1 MREAQPQMKR
11 RGWREFGIGFLVA
24 GAVALVAAAVETALF
39 SAIVSGPP
47 RAADFPY
54 AILLHLAA
62 ALGLTLLLR
71 AASWRAPRIT
81 FPALAL
87 AGMLAVELGG
97 MSAYW
102 LSRTGLLPP
111 TYTLGGR
118 AAVAITGLIGAGLA
132 ILAGRIAGRPARS
145 EAWMRAARDWRGL
158 AGIGLAI
165 AVALAG
171 GIVTLRA
178 MPRAARVAVRDDAAG
193 MQRPDVFIILVD
205 TLRRDHLGAFGY
217 ERPTSPNI
225 DRLLSESYVFTAAQ
239 TPSTW
244 TIPSVAS
251 LFTGLYPSAHR
262 IATGAD
268 RVPQDAP
275 LLAEH
280 FRSYGYRTAAFV
292 GNEIVTGSN
301 GYAQGFDR
309 FFPPPSPWWAYH
321 QRTAFE
327 RIVTRMRKPASAAR
341 EWRLNQ
347 EVLRWLR
354 ATPDVPHLVYI
365 HYLDPHSPY
374 EPSAGDLRAVAPG
387 APDGPADPPL
397 FRDYE
402 HLVADPSCRDWEC
415 LAEPPALSADETAGM
430 VARYDGEIHHTD
442 RRIGDLLAQLRAMGT
457 LDRSHILLL
466 TDHGEQFGEHGGW
479 CHGHGIYEE
488 MIGSPMAYRPPG
500 GLAES
505 RRITRPTALL
515 DLPYTLCR
523 ILGLETPPLHQGRD
537 IPELLGQQPPAHPVP
552 VLSELPPS
560 LYALRLDHWKLI
572 RRGSVTDADW
582 RLYDM
587 ARDPLEL
594 TNLAAQQPDTLALL
608 QGYLEGKL
616 AEVSK
621 IRLATIGSSSDPEL
635 LDRLK
640 SLGYIR

>member
-1 MREAQPQMKR
+1 MNHTR
-11 RGWREFGIGFLVA
+11 WREFGIGFLVA
-24 GAVALVAAAVETALF
+24 SAVATVAAILETTLF
-39 SAIVSGPP
+39 SSAVAGPP
-47 RAADFPY
+47 RAGDFPY
-54 AILLHLAA
+54 AILLHLVV
-62 ALGLTLLLR
+62 ALGCALLLR
-71 AASWRAPRIT
+71 VAGWRAAPGA

-87 AGMLAVELGG
+87 AGTLAVELGG
-97 MSAYW
+97 TGAYW

-111 TYTLGGR
+111 TYTPAGR
-118 AAVAITGLIGAGLA
+118 AAVAIAGLGGFGLA
-132 ILAGRIAGRPARS
+132 LLAGRIAR
-145 EAWMRAARDWRGL
+145 RAARAAAWTRAARGWRGL

-165 AVALAG
+165 ALALAG
-171 GIVTLRA
+171 GIAALRA
-178 MPRAARVAVRDDAAG
+178 MPRPARIAVRDDAANLK
-193 MQRPDVFIILVD
+193 RPDVFIILVD
-205 TLRRDHLGAFGY
+205 ALRRDHLSAFGY
-217 ERPTSPNI
+217 GRPTSPNL
-225 DRLLSESYVFTAAQ
+225 DRLLNESYVFTAAQ

-251 LFTGLYPSAHR
+251 LFTGLYPSAHG
-262 IATGAD
+262 IATGVD
-268 RVPQDAP
+268 RVPEDAP

-309 FFPPPSPWWAYH
+309 FFPPPSPGWVYH

-354 ATPDVPHLVYI
+354 ATPGSPHMVYI
-365 HYLDPHSPY
+365 HYLDPHAPY
-374 EPSAGDLRAVAPG
+374 EPLATDLRAVAPD

-402 HLVADPSCRDWEC
+402 HQLTDPGCRDWEC
-415 LAEPPALSADETAGM
+415 LAQPPTLPAEDVAGM
-430 VARYDGEIHHTD
+430 VARYDGEVHHVD
-442 RRIGDLLAQLRAMGT
+442 RRIGDLFAQLRAMGT
-457 LDRSHILLL
+457 LDRSHILLV
-466 TDHGEQFGEHGGW
+466 TDHGEEFGEHGGW

-500 GLAES
+500 GLPEG
-505 RRITRPTALL
+505 RRITRPTPLL

-523 ILGLETPPLHQGRD
+523 ILGFETPPLHQGRD
-537 IPELLGQQPPAHPVP
+537 IPELLGQAAPGRPVP

-572 RRGSVTDADW
+572 RRGPASSPDW
-582 RLYDM
+582 RLYDL
-587 ARDPLEL
+587 AADPMER

-608 QGYLEGKL
+608 QGYLEGRL
-616 AEVSK
+616 AEVSQT
-621 IRLATIGSSSDPEL
+621 RLATIGSSSDPEL